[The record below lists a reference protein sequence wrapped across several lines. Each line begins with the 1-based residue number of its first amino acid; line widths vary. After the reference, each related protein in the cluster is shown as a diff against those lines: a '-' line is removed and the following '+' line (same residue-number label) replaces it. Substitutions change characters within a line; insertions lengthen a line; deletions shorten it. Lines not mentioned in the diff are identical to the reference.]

1 MFLILIMVVLLAY
14 ANGANDN
21 FKGVASL
28 YGSGT
33 CGYRRALGW
42 ATITTMAGSVAIAS
56 SFESRANAKST
67 AAATIAPSICPTT

>member
-1 MFLILIMVVLLAY
+1 MILILVALTVAFLAY

-33 CGYRRALGW
+33 CGYKTALTW
-42 ATITTMAGSVAIAS
+42 ATVA
-56 SFESRANAKST
+56 T
-67 AAATIAPSICPTT
+67 AAGGFAAV